1 MDYILHLIL
10 NQQNL
15 PFIFIDLYFNFIV
28 KQMIILMITIIQFT
42 LHFISILNQI
52 FIFDPQNILMFY
64 FPRTILDLIHQ
75 NDCINYKLII

>member
-1 MDYILHLIL
+1 
-10 NQQNL
+10 
-15 PFIFIDLYFNFIV
+15 
-28 KQMIILMITIIQFT
+28 MIILMITIIQFT